1 VLEVELKARAD
12 LEATRA
18 RLEALGKRARKHTI
32 KEDVYYG
39 EPGLAGRKLDPL
51 RDRVVRVRI
60 EDGHALLTAKRKAV
74 RAGVEESE
82 EIEVGTDD
90 GVATRRLLD
99 YMGWKPVVS
108 KRKETRAYEW
118 AAGLT
123 VELNEIAG
131 LGAFVEVERLLPDGS
146 NEEAAA
152 RARDEVKRVLRELGI
167 EESAIEP
174 RPYMVL
180 LREAAPHP
188 GPPPAE
194 RGEGAP

>member
-18 RLEALGKRARKHTI
+18 RLEALGKRAKKHTI
-32 KEDVYYG
+32 KDDVYYG
-39 EPGLAGRKLDPL
+39 EPDLAGRKLDPL

-60 EDGHALLTAKRKAV
+60 EDGRALLTAKRKTI

-82 EIEVGTDD
+82 EIEVATDD
-90 GVATRRLLD
+90 GAATRRLLD
-99 YMGWKPVVS
+99 YMGWKPVIS

-131 LGAFVEVERLLPDGS
+131 LGAFVEVERLLPDGAS
-146 NEEAAA
+146 ADEAA

-174 RPYMVL
+174 KPYMVL
-180 LREAAPHP
+180 LREAA
-188 GPPPAE
+188 
-194 RGEGAP
+194 RGEGAA